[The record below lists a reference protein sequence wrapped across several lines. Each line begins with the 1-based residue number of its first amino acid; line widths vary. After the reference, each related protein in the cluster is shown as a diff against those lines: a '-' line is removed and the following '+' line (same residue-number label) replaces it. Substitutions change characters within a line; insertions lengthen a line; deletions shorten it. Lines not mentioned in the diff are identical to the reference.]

1 MNQEE
6 EKPQPS
12 SLIVETN
19 LVLIP
24 DLKPTNLN
32 LDNEITRSVT
42 PRDLSALAH
51 TA

>member
-12 SLIVETN
+12 ILIVEAN
-19 LVLIP
+19 LVMIP
-24 DLKPTNLN
+24 DLKPTVFK

-42 PRDLSALAH
+42 PGDLSALAH